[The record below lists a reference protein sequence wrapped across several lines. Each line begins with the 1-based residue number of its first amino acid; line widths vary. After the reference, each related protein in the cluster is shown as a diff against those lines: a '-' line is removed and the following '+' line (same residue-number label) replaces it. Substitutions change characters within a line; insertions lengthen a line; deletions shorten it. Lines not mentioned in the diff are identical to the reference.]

1 MSKEKIAESKNQKLQ
16 IGLFGK
22 QNSGKSALI
31 NALLGQDISAVKTTT
46 EPIYNVME
54 IHGIGPVTIVDTA
67 GLDAEGKRVQKT
79 QAAADKI
86 DVALMLISN
95 DSFELE
101 LAWINRL
108 NRAGTIVIPVVS
120 QIDKMPDNGKLL
132 AAAVQEAS
140 GKKTVCV
147 SSKKNIGINALQEEI
162 VKIMHN

>member
-1 MSKEKIAESKNQKLQ
+1 
-16 IGLFGK
+16 
-22 QNSGKSALI
+22 
-31 NALLGQDISAVKTTT
+31 
-46 EPIYNVME
+46 
-54 IHGIGPVTIVDTA
+54 
-67 GLDAEGKRVQKT
+67 
-79 QAAADKI
+79 
-86 DVALMLISN
+86 MLISN

-162 VKIMHN
+162 VKLMHN